1 MGPVVPAGAT
11 VVGVTALVGTAPLAP
26 GPRAPFAGVLG
37 KPAVFDTLPGAVV
50 WASAE
55 LLSAS
60 PSRAAPSKLYVF
72 IGVISN

>member
-1 MGPVVPAGAT
+1 
-11 VVGVTALVGTAPLAP
+11 
-26 GPRAPFAGVLG
+26 
-37 KPAVFDTLPGAVV
+37 LPGAVV

-55 LLSAS
+55 LLNAS